1 MFVVPRPNL
10 AHDLEDRIMD
20 AKTFKD
26 AEADLD
32 ASMDAAVGNHEP
44 VIVTREGK
52 PAVVIMSLA
61 DWNGWQ
67 ETVHLMR
74 NPTAYQQLK
83 DSIAQAERGE
93 LVEKDLTLLK
103 RLGEITAPTAAE

>member
-1 MFVVPRPNL
+1 
-10 AHDLEDRIMD
+10 MD

-32 ASMDAAVGNHEP
+32 AVMDAAVENHEP

-67 ETVHLMR
+67 ETMHLMR
-74 NPTAYQQLK
+74 NPTAYQRLK
-83 DSIAQAERGE
+83 ESIAQADRGE
-93 LVEKDLTLLK
+93 LVEKDLKVLQ
-103 RLGEITAPTAAE
+103 RLAETKAPKAAE